1 MKEIY
6 LDNSATTQPVPEV
19 REAMMRALD
28 AEYGNPSSLHRKGV
42 EAEQLVREAAEN
54 IAQTLKVDPKEIV
67 FTSGGTESNNL
78 ALTGTMLAGHRTGR
92 NLITTQIEHASISAT
107 AQFLEQQG
115 YEITRLGT
123 DQQGRVDPEE
133 LVRAIR
139 PDTVLVSV
147 MMVNNEIGTIEPV
160 EQIGALI
167 KEKNPNTLFHVD
179 AVQAYGKL
187 IIRPRRMKIDLL
199 SVSGHKIHGPKGSGF
214 LYVRRG
220 VKIQPVLW
228 GGGQQGGLRSGTEN
242 VPGITGLGT
251 AAKLISQN
259 LDEKV
264 DRLYEVREQ
273 LVRGLRSMEGVTV
286 NGPEGR
292 ECAPHIVS
300 ASFAGIR
307 SEVLL
312 HSLEAEG
319 ICVSSGSA
327 CSSNG
332 QRHPSATLTA
342 IHLAPAL
349 RDSTIRFSLSFFTT
363 AEEID
368 ETLQTLEKIVPELRR
383 YTRR

>member
-78 ALTGTMLAGHRTGR
+78 ALTGTMLAGRRTGR
-92 NLITTQIEHASISAT
+92 HLITTQIEHASISAT
-107 AQFLEQQG
+107 AQFLEQQE

-187 IIRPRRMKIDLL
+187 TIRPRRMKIDLL

-259 LDEKV
+259 LDEKL

-312 HSLEAEG
+312 HALEAEG

-342 IHLAPAL
+342 IHLDPAL

-368 ETLQTLEKIVPELRR
+368 ETLQALEKIVPELRR
-383 YTRR
+383 YTRC